1 MRIKGR
7 IRAGKGSGKEIEKEE
22 RKREKRQKLLKKRK
36 VKKDPQ
42 QSRLKETLIE
52 KVDTMNNHLFMI
64 NDVLHHMM
72 GEMKHETAVLQ
83 EITDARQLEREEA
96 VGKRRSRQRGQTG
109 QGDHPG
115 DGHLDG
121 KDGGSKRLQCM
132 SYLFI
137 AVSNFDFVYM
147 NFIQFP
153 L

>member
-22 RKREKRQKLLKKRK
+22 RKREKRQKLLK

-42 QSRLKETLIE
+42 QSRLKETLIAKE
-52 KVDTMNNHLFMI
+52 DTMNNHLFMI

-72 GEMKHETAVLQ
+72 GEMKHETAVLH

-121 KDGGSKRLQCM
+121 KDGGSKRLKCM

>member
-1 MRIKGR
+1 
-7 IRAGKGSGKEIEKEE
+7 
-22 RKREKRQKLLKKRK
+22 
-36 VKKDPQ
+36 
-42 QSRLKETLIE
+42 
-52 KVDTMNNHLFMI
+52 MNNHLFMI

-83 EITDARQLEREEA
+83 EITDARPLERDEA

-109 QGDHPG
+109 QGNHP
-115 DGHLDG
+115 
-121 KDGGSKRLQCM
+121 GGSKRLQCM

>member
-1 MRIKGR
+1 
-7 IRAGKGSGKEIEKEE
+7 
-22 RKREKRQKLLKKRK
+22 
-36 VKKDPQ
+36 
-42 QSRLKETLIE
+42 
-52 KVDTMNNHLFMI
+52 MNNHLFMI

-72 GEMKHETAVLQ
+72 GEMKHDTAVLQ
-83 EITDARQLEREEA
+83 EITDARPLEREEA

-137 AVSNFDFVYM
+137 AVDFVYM

>member
-1 MRIKGR
+1 M
-7 IRAGKGSGKEIEKEE
+7 
-22 RKREKRQKLLKKRK
+22 KK
-36 VKKDPQ
+36 VPQ
-42 QSRLKETLIE
+42 QSRLKETLIA

-72 GEMKHETAVLQ
+72 GEMKHETAVQQ

-121 KDGGSKRLQCM
+121 KDGGSKRLKCM